1 MLYVGALRICEQQV
15 GYGQL
20 ETASVLH
27 DFAVFQQ
34 VQGRTQDAVVLY
46 QRALT
51 IREQVLGSDY
61 PMTTDTCER
70 LHAVL
75 NALGQSQE
83 AARVEA
89 AHKEEIAAA
98 RNQVLEE

>member
-1 MLYVGALRICEQQV
+1 M
-15 GYGQL
+15 
-20 ETASVLH
+20 
-27 DFAVFQQ
+27 
-34 VQGRTQDAVVLY
+34 VLY

-75 NALGQSQE
+75 DALGQTQE